1 MPDNVLVTLL
11 WRSVGHL
18 YKINSTNKCSGK
30 SIWKRSC
37 KCLATDF
44 EQISRV
50 TLEVCSSDCPHLLLE
65 HWLLMSILPF
75 FRRCYFG
82 SSNKLVSLL
91 TRNLESEHLHN
102 SIEATQLCWCLPTC
116 KLYGICRLSNSPPL
130 PGTIGFLEAMLFIS
144 FLFFGP
150 SWKKKLNEGKRS
162 RLILTA
168 VTWPWQLLFR
178 LPVNGSECP
187 TSSTFYVTGSLFT
200 EAKQTTL
207 RSQLLLSDSLVFGK
221 VADSRPSHQI

>member
-1 MPDNVLVTLL
+1 MLWKEHLKTIMQMSSYRFWTNFKSDIGSLQFRLPSSSAGTLAANVHFT
-11 WRSVGHL
+11 
-18 YKINSTNKCSGK
+18 I
-30 SIWKRSC
+30 
-37 KCLATDF
+37 
-44 EQISRV
+44 
-50 TLEVCSSDCPHLLLE
+50 
-65 HWLLMSILPF
+65 

-102 SIEATQLCWCLPTC
+102 SIEATQLCWCLSTC

-162 RLILTA
+162 WLILTA

-221 VADSRPSHQI
+221 VANSRPSHQI